1 MLTTLWIDDWRE
13 AMTTPINVEEL
24 KDQLTSI
31 MYGADWKN
39 TDIADAHKPD
49 VEVAMMFIDRYITNK
64 LIEEFRNIT
73 RPNYAGIYG
82 TYDYDGI
89 AEAVIERVKEL
100 EALRATLSNTIEGEK

>member
-1 MLTTLWIDDWRE
+1 
-13 AMTTPINVEEL
+13 MTTPINVEEL
-24 KDQLTSI
+24 DKILDWTFRLTFREAVAQGVFKGKEI
-31 MYGADWKN
+31 NITEQMLTGAKAEARR
-39 TDIADAHKPD
+39 TIST
-49 VEVAMMFIDRYITNK
+49 YITNK